1 MHKPIPPISFNS
13 TQEINEKL
21 RQITNDLDGG
31 KWVNDRFDTQ
41 NKPCRFV
48 RILQR
53 MFTVFGVDMFCH
65 IRVNNVA
72 ISIFTTANDHKKY
85 LNAESKQLVD
95 DILTKL
101 DEKTKGKHKGIIQ
114 MAKTAMNGLD
124 GKTSQGYAAPAKPG
138 VVPPPPPPQ
147 QTPENRPLPPT
158 PQQNQ
163 APKYAQQKVEQQ
175 HSDNRVKFEG
185 KLRNLED
192 NIVFNGCSM
201 KVKDALK
208 LKENMSKLNP
218 SDMLEKGKKLRK
230 TSLPAGAD
238 KAK

>member
-21 RQITNDLDGG
+21 RQISNDLDGG

-85 LNAESKQLVD
+85 LNAESKHLID
-95 DILTKL
+95 EILKKL
-101 DEKTKGKHKGIIQ
+101 DENTKGKYVNIIQ
-114 MAKTAMNGLD
+114 MAKASMNGLN
-124 GKTSQGYAAPAKPG
+124 GKISQGYAAPAKPG
-138 VVPPPPPPQ
+138 VVPPPPPPPPQNQMMPAQ
-147 QTPENRPLPPT
+147 QAPAYRPLPT
-158 PQQNQ
+158 PPSPSEDKP
-163 APKYAQQKVEQQ
+163 AIK
-175 HSDNRVKFEG
+175 RVNFMGKERGLEDKIFYDG
-185 KLRNLED
+185 KL
-192 NIVFNGCSM
+192 I
-201 KVKDALK
+201 KVKEAIK
-208 LKENMSKLNP
+208 IQQSKQGWDQEEL
-218 SDMLEKGKKLRK
+218 SKKLLEVQSRK
-230 TSLPAGAD
+230 TSS
-238 KAK
+238 